1 MLSWYLLEIIVL
13 YHALEKIYAQ
23 LGFENWYSKILVEE
37 RISLKIWFHFK
48 FLSFGSI
55 YMLNFSTFLV
65 NLALLKAINRNYIQ
79 AIIHALHLPVGR
91 TEYYFETR
99 ITNWKRNNP
108 QRTLISSWHFVKSFH
123 SYLEFLGWN
132 ICYISLLM

>member
-1 MLSWYLLEIIVL
+1 
-13 YHALEKIYAQ
+13 
-23 LGFENWYSKILVEE
+23 
-37 RISLKIWFHFK
+37 
-48 FLSFGSI
+48 
-55 YMLNFSTFLV
+55 MLNFSTFLV

-108 QRTLISSWHFVKSFH
+108 QHTLISSWHFVKSFH
-123 SYLEFLGWN
+123 SYLD
-132 ICYISLLM
+132 LLDETFATYHY

>member
-65 NLALLKAINRNYIQ
+65 NLALLKAINWNYIE

-108 QRTLISSWHFVKSFH
+108 QHTLISSWHFVKSFH
-123 SYLEFLGWN
+123 SYLD
-132 ICYISLLM
+132 LLDETFATYHY

>member
-108 QRTLISSWHFVKSFH
+108 QHTLISSWHFVKSFH
-123 SYLEFLGWN
+123 SYLD
-132 ICYISLLM
+132 LLDETFATYHY